1 MYTNYTDITVI
12 DQYIHWYNNIRISVN
27 KKGMTPNEYIRYHSN
42 L

>member
-1 MYTNYTDITVI
+1 M
-12 DQYIHWYNNIRISVN
+12 HWYNNIRISVN